1 MDLNIVTP
9 ESVGISASHL
19 NEIDTAMQAFV
30 DQNKIA
36 GITTL
41 IARYGKVAHF
51 GCYGKLD
58 LALNKPIQTDSLF
71 RIYSLTK
78 PITAVG
84 ALILYDEGCFNLD
97 DPVSKWIPEFKNLKV
112 MQDSTNINSELSDLE
127 KEITFWH
134 LLTHTSGL
142 GYGLNQNPTN
152 PIDEIY
158 RDAKMINSIGLLQL
172 PLQEIIQ
179 KVVELPLAAQ
189 PGATWR
195 YSLAYDVLGYL
206 IGLISSKPFDVFLRE
221 RIFEPLG
228 MHDTSFYV
236 PHGKL
241 ERFGP
246 LYSAPKE
253 NGLSVL
259 DDVTASPFI
268 RPDTVPS
275 GGCGL
280 VTSISD
286 YYRFM
291 LMLANGGELDGIR
304 LLKPDTAT
312 AMTTNQLAGSTA
324 SGPPWWSG
332 MGYGFGVGVQETDA
346 PRVGWIGAYGWIGI
360 SGTTA
365 WINPREEMIVIAMP
379 QVDRYWE
386 ASDTLLR
393 MAREA
398 IAT

>member
-1 MDLNIVTP
+1 MEIVTP
-9 ESVGISASHL
+9 ESVGMSASRL
-19 NEIDTAMQAFV
+19 NDIDTAMQACI
-30 DQNKIA
+30 DQNIVA

-58 LALNKPIQTDSLF
+58 LALDKPIQADSLF

-78 PITAVG
+78 PITAVA
-84 ALILYDEGCFNLD
+84 ALMLHDEGYFNLD
-97 DPVSKWIPEFKNLKV
+97 DPVSKWIPEFQNFKV
-112 MQDSTNINSELSDLE
+112 MQDSKNINSELVDLE

-142 GYGLNQNPTN
+142 GYDQSLHSPTPLV
-152 PIDEIY
+152 PINEIY
-158 RDAKMINSIGLLQL
+158 RDAKMFNPICVLQL
-172 PLQEIIQ
+172 PLQEFIQ
-179 KVVELPLAAQ
+179 KVVGLPLIAQ
-189 PGATWR
+189 PGTTWH
-195 YSLAYDVLGYL
+195 YSFASDVLGYL
-206 IGLISSKPFDVFLRE
+206 IGLISGKPFDVFLRE

-236 PHGKL
+236 PQGKL

-246 LYSAPKE
+246 LYSAPGE

-259 DDVTASPFI
+259 DDVTASDFI
-268 RPDTVPS
+268 RPDTVLS
-275 GGCGL
+275 GGGGL
-280 VTSISD
+280 VSSMSD
-286 YYRFM
+286 YFRFM

-312 AMTTNQLAGSTA
+312 AMRTNQLAGSNV
-324 SGPPWWSG
+324 SGPPWWIG
-332 MGYGFGVGVQETDA
+332 MGYGFGVGVQGTDA
-346 PRVGWIGAYGWIGI
+346 PRFGWIGI
-360 SGTTA
+360 SGTIG
-365 WINPREEMIVIAMP
+365 WFYPREEMIVIAMP
-379 QVDRYWE
+379 QADRDWE